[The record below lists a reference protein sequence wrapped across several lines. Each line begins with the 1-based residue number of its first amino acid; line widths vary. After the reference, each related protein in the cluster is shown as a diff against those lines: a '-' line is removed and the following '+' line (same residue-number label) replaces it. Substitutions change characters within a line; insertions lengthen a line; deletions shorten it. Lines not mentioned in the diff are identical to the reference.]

1 MKFIAAV
8 VERQRWLK
16 KAVRLLLG
24 GLLSMVLLGCA
35 SRSPSVQLLALPDL
49 PSGDQVR
56 PLSGALSEVAPP
68 AIFLDLADLMADA
81 QPQVAIALPKPDQV
95 IEETSLSARLTL
107 SGLSIY
113 KDEETGLG
121 PHLQVI
127 LDNQPAQSLYSLDDP
142 LAFSDLSPGSH
153 TLRVFAVRP
162 WGESFKNVAAFAQ
175 TTFHVFA
182 KTGENAPDLSQPLLT
197 YSEPQGTYGAEPV
210 LLDFYLTNAPL
221 HMIAQESSED
231 DVVDWQ
237 IRCMVNGQ
245 SFLFEQW
252 QPIYLKGFKPGQNW
266 VQLTLVDKQGNPI
279 DNAFNSTVRLV
290 NYDPEQQN
298 SLAKIVRGEL
308 PLKQIGQIA
317 NPDYE
322 PPAKPVAPLEPEPVD
337 IIESELPLEEQPTTA
352 AEPEEAL
359 PAEPAAD
366 KTEDLPESPSLE
378 SELEYPADLRETEE
392 EPLDQLFD
400 ELEPSEM
407 PAEETPDDFSDFES
421 AADGSIE
428 SSEKLEEAEEPSA
441 SLERLAA
448 ERPPVAFPASELAP
462 PTVIPDTLTRPSAD
476 DTSAVVAPNL
486 SDRLDTNSLDAS
498 VVDEASEPA
507 PP

>member
-8 VERQRWLK
+8 VERQQWLK

-35 SRSPSVQLLALPDL
+35 SRSSSVQLLELPDL

-68 AIFLDLADLMADA
+68 AVFLDLADLMADA
-81 QPQVAIALPKPDQV
+81 QPQVAIAFPKPDQV
-95 IEETSLSARLTL
+95 IEKTSLSARLTL
-107 SGLSIY
+107 RGLSIY

-127 LDNQPAQSLYSLDDP
+127 LDSQPAQSIYSLDDP
-142 LAFSDLSPGSH
+142 LVFSDLSPGSH

-182 KTGENAPDLSQPLLT
+182 KTGENAPDSSQPLLT

-237 IRCMVNGQ
+237 VRCTVNGQ

-266 VQLTLVDKQGNPI
+266 VQLTLVDQQGNPI
-279 DNAFNSTVRLV
+279 DNAFNNTVRLI
-290 NYDPEQQN
+290 NYDPEQQD

-308 PLKQIGQIA
+308 ELKAVGQIA
-317 NPDYE
+317 DPGYE
-322 PPAKPVAPLEPEPVD
+322 PPAEPVVLPAPDNEPLEVQPEEPTVEPVPFTDEQIIEIDLDAKPKAELDIEPESEIESKPEPEIESETELAPELTVPEAAAADVD
-337 IIESELPLEEQPTTA
+337 SRALLDDQIEIIESELAP
-352 AEPEEAL
+352 
-359 PAEPAAD
+359 D
-366 KTEDLPESPSLE
+366 EDLPLAQDSLPESLE
-378 SELEYPADLRETEE
+378 MPDEDMSD
-392 EPLDQLFD
+392 EPL
-400 ELEPSEM
+400 ELS
-407 PAEETPDDFSDFES
+407 ATDD
-421 AADGSIE
+421 
-428 SSEKLEEAEEPSA
+428 
-441 SLERLAA
+441 
-448 ERPPVAFPASELAP
+448 V
-462 PTVIPDTLTRPSAD
+462 
-476 DTSAVVAPNL
+476 
-486 SDRLDTNSLDAS
+486 
-498 VVDEASEPA
+498 
-507 PP
+507 